1 MSTDSPSPGEIRF
14 RFDAIAEGLAAVKA
28 EQRALDEKVDEKI
41 DERQKAEGRLLTKM
55 AVLETKMEALAKGQA
70 GIKAALWSVAASLL
84 IATVG
89 LMISSGRFG

>member
-14 RFDAIAEGLAAVKA
+14 RFESLHSEIAAVKA
-28 EQRALDEKVDEKI
+28 EVKTLDEKDDQRQAVESKI
-41 DERQKAEGRLLTKM
+41 LQKL
-55 AVLETKMEALAKGQA
+55 AVLETKVEAVARGQA
-70 GIKAALWSVAASLL
+70 GLKAALWSVAGSLL